1 MTPGAGASEELRTAD
16 CMHARRTSNSVCMG
30 LIVGVWLLSDVAI
43 ESRLRQ
49 VSMKKREKSPCQ
61 VEFSEE
67 RVELVNDGCQ
77 QQTHTYQLQNRGP
90 GSVRV
95 RAAIGAD
102 SDPVSTP
109 SSRLHNTAF
118 RRNHVYTFISYD
130 FGSPPETC
138 TRCLRAFGYS
148 DWKALLSYKPVLRV
162 VSCRCLFC

>member
-1 MTPGAGASEELRTAD
+1 
-16 CMHARRTSNSVCMG
+16 MG
-30 LIVGVWLLSDVAI
+30 LIASVWLLSDVAI
-43 ESRLRQ
+43 E

-61 VEFSEE
+61 MEFSEE
-67 RVELVNDGCQ
+67 RVELVKDGCQ
-77 QQTHTYQLQNRGP
+77 QQRHAYQLQNRGP

-109 SSRLHNTAF
+109 YPRLHNTAF
-118 RRNHVYTFISYD
+118 RRNNFISYD
-130 FGSPPETC
+130 FDSPPETC
-138 TRCLRAFGYS
+138 MRCRRAFGYS